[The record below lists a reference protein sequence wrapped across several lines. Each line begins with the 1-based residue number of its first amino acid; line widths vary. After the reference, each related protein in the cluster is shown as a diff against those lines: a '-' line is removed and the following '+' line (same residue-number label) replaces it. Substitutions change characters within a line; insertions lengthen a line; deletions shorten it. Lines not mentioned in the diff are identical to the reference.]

1 MVWLETQSVTLAD
14 GSTQQVLVPRVYVRA
29 RRGDIAPVGGLLA
42 GNSVVGTVRELKNS
56 GTIAGR
62 TVVQITADHQLHT
75 GLVRGQDIALHS
87 KNDMLLQGAQIR
99 ADKSLNLK
107 AGRDLKIETTTSS
120 STSSAGSN
128 RFSHTGLDRVATL
141 YAGNS
146 LSLQAGQDLKL
157 TAAQVNSDGTL
168 SAKAGRDLK
177 LDTVNTAQSETLNW
191 SGKGYDLQ
199 RARSS
204 SQDVGS
210 VLNAK
215 GDVQLRAGN
224 DIDLQAAQVSSQAQ
238 LSALAGGNINIAA
251 GQATQSDY
259 DYEHKTGKTLFS
271 RSSSTKIRQSDSQS
285 TVASTIEGHSVLM
298 KAGQDV
304 NVKGSNVLADA
315 ALQLSAGRDVNIL
328 AAEEKQR
335 SSYFEETKKSG
346 LMGSGGIGFTIGK
359 RQQSLD
365 QQGTQTTAAASTVG
379 SLGGNV
385 SIIAGQKYTQSG
397 SDVLAPKGDIDILA
411 KKVDITEAQESA
423 TSRTEQKMKQSG
435 LTIALKGGIIDTIQ
449 NVAQAVKGVADG
461 GSKRSQL
468 LHSLTAYAQGMNL
481 KEQVEQ
487 VKDAYQQNGIMNNNA
502 DANGSGEGK
511 SANNGA
517 GAAAAS
523 GIKVGISYGQSSSE
537 SVSTSQ
543 SASGKG
549 SRVKAGGKVNIKA
562 TEGDITVQGSEVQA
576 GEDLLLDAKQRINL
590 LASTDSTSERS
601 TNKSQ
606 SASVGA
612 SIGMSSSGISVS
624 LDLAASQGRGRANSD
639 SVTSNNSLVQAG
651 KRVQLRSG
659 SDTNIAGAQVQGQT
673 VKADIGGDLNV
684 ASLQD
689 RANSAARQNT
699 SGFGLSIPVYG
710 AGSISGSVSNAQQKS
725 NSNYQSVFQQSGIA
739 AGDGGFDIKVSGNT
753 DLKGA
758 AITSTAAAS
767 DNHLVTQ
774 TLSTSDLQNS
784 SQASASS
791 SGISLGTDML
801 AGKYAVAKS
810 VMGNALNRGQ
820 VDSSDNSTTHSV
832 ISAAQVTVGNKTTDT
847 SQAEL
852 KDSQGKTVTTDASNA
867 HRALQKADVAGLQE
881 LAQEKQANKMLAFN
895 ALTQLTTDLVNKQ
908 QTADQKILLQRCD
921 AQGQN
926 CQPSAKV
933 DASNIKVVDGKAYV
947 FNNGIF
953 NDEKEALANAAK
965 QSSSEANQQGV
976 YVIINPYTGNPVAEI
991 LAAGWDKLNEVMKA
1005 ALPISNASQA
1015 NIDIRNTTKTQ
1026 GGVVDSFGNSRG
1038 SLTDSIATSEQVN
1051 QGVQNAAIGTI
1062 TFNGAA
1068 ANAQRMANQV
1078 NIATSGTGVVQ
1089 QATHKDDLIST
1100 VIGGNTATGG
1110 VDASFVDAHTSY
1122 TGSLQPKSLP
1132 NDKLN
1137 PTREKTDKVWG
1148 PGNISTPIIVK
1159 PTNTEVTQ

>member
-1 MVWLETQSVTLAD
+1 
-14 GSTQQVLVPRVYVRA
+14 
-29 RRGDIAPVGGLLA
+29 
-42 GNSVVGTVRELKNS
+42 
-56 GTIAGR
+56 
-62 TVVQITADHQLHT
+62 
-75 GLVRGQDIALHS
+75 
-87 KNDMLLQGAQIR
+87 
-99 ADKSLNLK
+99 
-107 AGRDLKIETTTSS
+107 
-120 STSSAGSN
+120 
-128 RFSHTGLDRVATL
+128 
-141 YAGNS
+141 
-146 LSLQAGQDLKL
+146 
-157 TAAQVNSDGTL
+157 
-168 SAKAGRDLK
+168 
-177 LDTVNTAQSETLNW
+177 
-191 SGKGYDLQ
+191 
-199 RARSS
+199 
-204 SQDVGS
+204 
-210 VLNAK
+210 
-215 GDVQLRAGN
+215 
-224 DIDLQAAQVSSQAQ
+224 
-238 LSALAGGNINIAA
+238 
-251 GQATQSDY
+251 
-259 DYEHKTGKTLFS
+259 
-271 RSSSTKIRQSDSQS
+271 
-285 TVASTIEGHSVLM
+285 M

-385 SIIAGQKYTQSG
+385 SIVAGQKYTQIG

-562 TEGDITVQGSEVQA
+562 TEGDITVQGSEAQA

-651 KRVQLRSG
+651 RRVQLRSG

-852 KDSQGKTVTTDASNA
+852 KDSQGKTVTTDTSNA

-881 LAQEKQANKMLAFN
+881 LAQEKQANKVLLMKTLSTLADGINKKEIEPKKLFTKACASTECVVKEISPKEADELVASGKVKSISNNGMFN
-895 ALTQLTTDLVNKQ
+895 NEQLAIENAKQ
-908 QTADQKILLQRCD
+908 QTPWDGSLAI
-921 AQGQN
+921 
-926 CQPSAKV
+926 
-933 DASNIKVVDGKAYV
+933 VVANPAVNNVISEGLWAVWKKAEET
-947 FNNGIF
+947 FNFG
-953 NDEKEALANAAK
+953 
-965 QSSSEANQQGV
+965 SSSAGDANRQLLDAAETGGNKLDFANHSAANFTFQDTLRT
-976 YVIINPYTGNPVAEI
+976 YTNKNQTTNAINTVTMFGTPVNAEKQANTVNDVTRDNQPHVQYSVHVDDKVGTLPLTGNNKP
-991 LAAGWDKLNEVMKA
+991 
-1005 ALPISNASQA
+1005 
-1015 NIDIRNTTKTQ
+1015 
-1026 GGVVDSFGNSRG
+1026 
-1038 SLTDSIATSEQVN
+1038 
-1051 QGVQNAAIGTI
+1051 
-1062 TFNGAA
+1062 
-1068 ANAQRMANQV
+1068 
-1078 NIATSGTGVVQ
+1078 
-1089 QATHKDDLIST
+1089 
-1100 VIGGNTATGG
+1100 TGG
-1110 VDASFVDAHTSY
+1110 VPGQSLLDAHGNY
-1122 TGSLQPKSLP
+1122 TAGLPDAGSSMR
-1132 NDKLN
+1132 NSI
-1137 PTREKTDKVWG
+1137 DKVWG
-1148 PGNISTPIIVK
+1148 AGKYSKPVVVLPNNIYFDNKVRVLK
-1159 PTNTEVTQ
+1159 

>member
-1 MVWLETQSVTLAD
+1 
-14 GSTQQVLVPRVYVRA
+14 
-29 RRGDIAPVGGLLA
+29 
-42 GNSVVGTVRELKNS
+42 
-56 GTIAGR
+56 
-62 TVVQITADHQLHT
+62 
-75 GLVRGQDIALHS
+75 
-87 KNDMLLQGAQIR
+87 
-99 ADKSLNLK
+99 
-107 AGRDLKIETTTSS
+107 
-120 STSSAGSN
+120 
-128 RFSHTGLDRVATL
+128 
-141 YAGNS
+141 
-146 LSLQAGQDLKL
+146 
-157 TAAQVNSDGTL
+157 
-168 SAKAGRDLK
+168 
-177 LDTVNTAQSETLNW
+177 
-191 SGKGYDLQ
+191 
-199 RARSS
+199 
-204 SQDVGS
+204 
-210 VLNAK
+210 
-215 GDVQLRAGN
+215 
-224 DIDLQAAQVSSQAQ
+224 
-238 LSALAGGNINIAA
+238 
-251 GQATQSDY
+251 
-259 DYEHKTGKTLFS
+259 
-271 RSSSTKIRQSDSQS
+271 
-285 TVASTIEGHSVLM
+285 M

-590 LASTDSTSERS
+590 LASTDSASERS

-651 KRVQLRSG
+651 RRVQLRSG

-710 AGSISGSVSNAQQKS
+710 AGSVSGSVSNARQKS

-847 SQAEL
+847 SNAQL
-852 KDSQGKTVTTDASNA
+852 LDSQGKTITTDTSNA

-881 LAQEKQANKMLAFN
+881 LAQEKQANKVLLMKTLSTLADGINKKEIEPKKLFTKACASTECVVKEISPKEADELVASGKVKSISNNGMFN
-895 ALTQLTTDLVNKQ
+895 NEQQAIANAEQ
-908 QTADQKILLQRCD
+908 QTPRDGSLAI
-921 AQGQN
+921 
-926 CQPSAKV
+926 
-933 DASNIKVVDGKAYV
+933 VVVNPAVNNVISESLWAVWKKAEET
-947 FNNGIF
+947 FNFG
-953 NDEKEALANAAK
+953 
-965 QSSSEANQQGV
+965 SSSAGDANRQLLDAAETGGNKLDFANHSAANFTFQDTLRT
-976 YVIINPYTGNPVAEI
+976 YTNKNQTTNAINTVTMFGTPVNAQKQANTVNDVTRDNQPHVQYSVHVDDKVGTLPLTGNNKP
-991 LAAGWDKLNEVMKA
+991 
-1005 ALPISNASQA
+1005 
-1015 NIDIRNTTKTQ
+1015 
-1026 GGVVDSFGNSRG
+1026 
-1038 SLTDSIATSEQVN
+1038 
-1051 QGVQNAAIGTI
+1051 
-1062 TFNGAA
+1062 
-1068 ANAQRMANQV
+1068 
-1078 NIATSGTGVVQ
+1078 
-1089 QATHKDDLIST
+1089 
-1100 VIGGNTATGG
+1100 TGG
-1110 VDASFVDAHTSY
+1110 VPGQSLLDAHGNY
-1122 TGSLQPKSLP
+1122 TGELPKE
-1132 NDKLN
+1132 NTKVRDR
-1137 PTREKTDKVWG
+1137 TEKVWG
-1148 PGNISTPIIVK
+1148 KGNYSSSVVVPPNNIYPIK
-1159 PTNTEVTQ
+1159 

>member
-1 MVWLETQSVTLAD
+1 MQNMLRQAIVKLETEIT
-14 GSTQQVLVPRVYVRA
+14 
-29 RRGDIAPVGGLLA
+29 RG
-42 GNSVVGTVRELKNS
+42 
-56 GTIAGR
+56 
-62 TVVQITADHQLHT
+62 ITDPPP
-75 GLVRGQDIALHS
+75 
-87 KNDMLLQGAQIR
+87 
-99 ADKSLNLK
+99 LN
-107 AGRDLKIETTTSS
+107 
-120 STSSAGSN
+120 N
-128 RFSHTGLDRVATL
+128 
-141 YAGNS
+141 
-146 LSLQAGQDLKL
+146 
-157 TAAQVNSDGTL
+157 
-168 SAKAGRDLK
+168 
-177 LDTVNTAQSETLNW
+177 
-191 SGKGYDLQ
+191 
-199 RARSS
+199 
-204 SQDVGS
+204 
-210 VLNAK
+210 
-215 GDVQLRAGN
+215 
-224 DIDLQAAQVSSQAQ
+224 LQAAQVSSQAQ

-259 DYEHKTGKTLFS
+259 DYEHKTSKSLFS

-590 LASTDSTSERS
+590 LASTDSASERS

-651 KRVQLRSG
+651 RRVQLRSG

-710 AGSISGSVSNAQQKS
+710 AGSVSGSVSNAQQKS

-852 KDSQGKTVTTDASNA
+852 KDSQGKTVTTDTSNA

-881 LAQEKQANKMLAFN
+881 LAQEKQANKMLLNKTAVAF
-895 ALTQLTTDLVNKQ
+895 TD
-908 QTADQKILLQRCD
+908 TAFKTAFLEKANIYKKMVTED
-921 AQGQN
+921 A
-926 CQPSAKV
+926 
-933 DASNIKVVDGKAYV
+933 DGKTTVSWKMMTDEEKAAIPKGAHV
-947 FNNGIF
+947 ANNGIF
-953 NDEKEALANAAK
+953 NGDINNPQTAQRLAEQNNSADYLVHFPEANNIVSELLVAGYQNFLEGDTMGLTNAAK
-965 QSSSEANQQGV
+965 ENVTLWKQ
-976 YVIINPYTGNPVAEI
+976 TG
-991 LAAGWDKLNEVMKA
+991 G
-1005 ALPISNASQA
+1005 
-1015 NIDIRNTTKTQ
+1015 DITLD
-1026 GGVVDSFGNSRG
+1026 GHSRG
-1038 SLTDSIATSEQVN
+1038 GTTVGNALNSLNNQGEKGGNTQVN
-1051 QGVQNAAIGTI
+1051 LFGSA
-1062 TFNGAA
+1062 F
-1068 ANAQRMANQV
+1068 NAQEMANTV
-1078 NIATSGTGVVQ
+1078 EAVTGGKGQVQ
-1089 QATHKDDLIST
+1089 QATNDYDFVGRIL
-1100 VIGGNTATGG
+1100 GGNAGTGG
-1110 VDASFVDAHTSY
+1110 VISK
-1122 TGSLQPKSLP
+1122 GSSAIGEAVHIIGGAATVHNCYGAG
-1132 NDKLN
+1132 NDKCKDRYGKNYKSPLLVEV
-1137 PTREKTDKVWG
+1137 PSKTK
-1148 PGNISTPIIVK
+1148 SK
-1159 PTNTEVTQ
+1159 K